1 MRSYLLKNASSA
13 IVSVCHPTAATTHS
27 SRPASTVVMVRCST
41 TGGLGVRQSNGKP
54 RLNPNALSFNL
65 SHSRHL
71 VACAIARAMPVG
83 IDVQRTDRLTQIEQL
98 ATEFFSTSE
107 AASIRRAHGNEQT
120 LFFDLWTLKE
130 AFVKA
135 IGLGLSQPLNMF
147 SFVLDEDDSHIRF
160 EAPPG
165 YYGFEWQFALY
176 APAADARLAVAAH
189 APMHTVHW
197 CAHETH
203 SDGEVEM
210 KPVERQRTDSPH
222 RFDQRCAGESAPAG
236 RRGFATR
243 SSRPTASSS
252 ARHGPRF
259 RIPRPIPPGLTSKA
273 YGVMNVS
280 NLDIQLDDA
289 FHRTQLTSINL
300 MWNRVPYVDIVV
312 GPSPAPASTK
322 RMASGLGPTRTM
334 YGFRSNGTL

>member
-1 MRSYLLKNASSA
+1 MLDRDEVHVWCRWTHNTSAEQIERACEVLSPEERKQCDRFRMPSDRRDYALAHDLLRRSLSRY
-13 IVSVCHPTAATTHS
+13 AAARPEGWEFVRETH
-27 SRPASTVVMVRCST
+27 
-41 TGGLGVRQSNGKP
+41 GKP

-83 IDVQRTDRLTQIEQL
+83 IDVERTDRLTQIEQL

-203 SDGEVEM
+203 FDGEVEM
-210 KPVERQRTDSPH
+210 KPVRT
-222 RFDQRCAGESAPAG
+222 SAD
-236 RRGFATR
+236 R
-243 SSRPTASSS
+243 
-252 ARHGPRF
+252 
-259 RIPRPIPPGLTSKA
+259 
-273 YGVMNVS
+273 
-280 NLDIQLDDA
+280 
-289 FHRTQLTSINL
+289 
-300 MWNRVPYVDIVV
+300 
-312 GPSPAPASTK
+312 
-322 RMASGLGPTRTM
+322 
-334 YGFRSNGTL
+334 